1 MHICL
6 DQRSVQGFDLSYK
19 QVDGLPEELWN
30 LLKSYFCGN
39 SKRSSILEFYRRM
52 TYARQQFLK
61 RNKGLSKRKQKK
73 LITLQECYTLH
84 ESFEVDGDIKRS
96 SSSLLTY
103 VLVAIF
109 ISIEIGL
116 LLRLKVRYFESLATN
131 EKF

>member
-1 MHICL
+1 M
-6 DQRSVQGFDLSYK
+6 
-19 QVDGLPEELWN
+19 
-30 LLKSYFCGN
+30 
-39 SKRSSILEFYRRM
+39 
-52 TYARQQFLK
+52 K

-96 SSSLLTY
+96 SSSLLTD

-116 LLRLKVRYFESLATN
+116 LLRLKVRYFESLASN